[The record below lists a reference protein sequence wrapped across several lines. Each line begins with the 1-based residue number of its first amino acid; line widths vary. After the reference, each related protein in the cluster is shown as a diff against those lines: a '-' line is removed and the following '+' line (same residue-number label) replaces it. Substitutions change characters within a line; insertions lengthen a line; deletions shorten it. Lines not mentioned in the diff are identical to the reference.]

1 MAVRCSTC
9 KSEYDVTLFE
19 FGSKVKCD
27 CGRIISLE
35 HRETFDGLSTTA
47 NKVMSAFPE
56 YTLEN
61 DSILEIK
68 RMADKIAFLIV
79 STDYSDIDIQMEK
92 NKFTQRISELFPDKV
107 HLYDLIYE
115 PRFTRLK
122 EQFRQD

>member
-1 MAVRCSTC
+1 MAVRCSAC

-35 HRETFDGLSTTA
+35 HRETFDGLSKTA
-47 NKVMSAFPE
+47 NKVVSKLTE
-56 YTLEN
+56 YNLEEN
-61 DSILEIK
+61 SILEIK
-68 RMADKIAFLIV
+68 RMADKIAYLIV
-79 STDYSDIDIQMEK
+79 STDYPDIDIQIEK

-107 HLYDLIYE
+107 HLYDLIYK

-122 EQFRQD
+122 EQFRKN

>member
-1 MAVRCSTC
+1 MAVRCSAC
-9 KSEYDVTLFE
+9 KIEYDITLFE

-35 HRETFDGLSTTA
+35 HRETFDGLLKTA
-47 NKVMSAFPE
+47 NKVMSKLPE
-56 YTLEN
+56 YNLEE

-68 RMADKIAFLIV
+68 RMADKIAYLIV
-79 STDYSDIDIQMEK
+79 SADYPDIDIQIEK
-92 NKFTQRISELFPDKV
+92 NKFAQISELFPDKI

-122 EQFRQD
+122 EQFRKD